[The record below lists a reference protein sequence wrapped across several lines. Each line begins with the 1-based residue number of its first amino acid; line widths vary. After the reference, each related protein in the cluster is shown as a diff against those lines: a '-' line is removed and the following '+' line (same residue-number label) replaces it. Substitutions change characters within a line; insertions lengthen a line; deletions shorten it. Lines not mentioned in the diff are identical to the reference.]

1 MSDHSDNPGKM
12 AGRPARLPL
21 SALMGSSRRVQ
32 EEKRDHFGDA
42 NKMACRHEP
51 RDPVAAFVH
60 VCKRCGVPIEA
71 RSCMA
76 CDGMGL
82 SGTSDRRCPVCRGT
96 GIDRWEVE
104 T

>member
-1 MSDHSDNPGKM
+1 MSNHSADPWQ
-12 AGRPARLPL
+12 PARLPL
-21 SALMGSSRRVQ
+21 SALIGASRRVQ
-32 EEKRDHFGDA
+32 EEKG
-42 NKMACRHEP
+42 ACRHEP
-51 RDPVAAFVH
+51 MEPVAAFVH
-60 VCKRCGVPIEA
+60 VCKHCGLPIQ
-71 RSCMA
+71 SLPCVA